1 MNLPGESN
9 ILPDLESG
17 LPLTP
22 EDFQAMKRSDSMHD
36 LDLAGY
42 IAWLEEIGAFKTRKV
57 DVQIYPERFE
67 L

>member
-1 MNLPGESN
+1 
-9 ILPDLESG
+9 
-17 LPLTP
+17 
-22 EDFQAMKRSDSMHD
+22 MHD

-67 L
+67 S